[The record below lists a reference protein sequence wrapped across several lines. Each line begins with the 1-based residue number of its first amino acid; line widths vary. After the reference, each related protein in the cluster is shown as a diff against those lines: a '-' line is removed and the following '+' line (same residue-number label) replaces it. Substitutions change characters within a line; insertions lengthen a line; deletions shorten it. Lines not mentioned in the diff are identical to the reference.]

1 MFLPFYENLRT
12 QKIPV
17 SLREFLIFLKG
28 VNLGLTTYD
37 TEQFYLLAR
46 TTLVKDERHLDKFD
60 LAFSATFKGLESI
73 DNKDL
78 LAQVELPEE
87 WLRKL
92 AEKTLSEADKAEIE
106 AMGGFEKLMETLQKR
121 LEEQK
126 ERHQGGN
133 KWIGT
138 EF

>member
-1 MFLPFYENLRT
+1 MFLPFFENLRN

-17 SLREFLIFLKG
+17 SLREFLIFLEG

-73 DNKDL
+73 ENKDL
-78 LAQVELPEE
+78 LAQVELPEK

-92 AEKTLSEADKAEIE
+92 V
-106 AMGGFEKLMETLQKR
+106 
-121 LEEQK
+121 
-126 ERHQGGN
+126 
-133 KWIGT
+133 
-138 EF
+138 